1 MAVANLNV
9 KINSSSEICY
19 FFALMLKSDD
29 FLTFVQKATIL
40 ADSTVI
46 KHFSKGKLS
55 KKKWLNICLSL
66 PWFHD
71 LNFT

>member
-55 KKKWLNICLSL
+55 KKKMAKYLFIITLVS
-66 PWFHD
+66 
-71 LNFT
+71 